1 MHLSN
6 ENVRRGNRV
15 PCTMRAPLAPDPD
28 SPDLIED
35 ASTIDLS
42 ESGLRLRLH
51 GEIMPGQIVDV
62 FLSKHPEPCRVVWT
76 SPVGASKNKELIAGL
91 EFLYPLPDPR
101 RRQTP
106 SSSKFEPI
114 N

>member
-15 PCTMRAPLAPDPD
+15 PCTMRAPLAPDPA

-51 GEIMPGQIVDV
+51 GEIVPGQIVDV

-76 SPVGASKNKELIAGL
+76 SPGTTGKELIAGL
-91 EFLYPLPDPR
+91 EFIYPLPDPR

-106 SSSKFEPI
+106 ASSKFEPI

>member
-6 ENVRRGNRV
+6 EDYRRDNRV
-15 PCTMRAPLAPDPD
+15 ACTMRAPLAPDPA
-28 SPDLIED
+28 SPELIED

-42 ESGLRLRLH
+42 ESGVRLRLH
-51 GEIMPGQIVDV
+51 GEIVPGQIVDV

-76 SPVGASKNKELIAGL
+76 SPVAAGKELIAGL
-91 EFLYPLPDPR
+91 EFIYPLPDPR

-106 SSSKFEPI
+106 ASSKFEPI